1 MTQGTIRTLHSER
14 SFGFIALDDGGQ
26 DLYFHSEELVGVR
39 FDELRTGQPVRFIIE
54 TDPDN
59 PYRLHAERIEL
70 LDEAMAAD

>member
-1 MTQGTIRTLHSER
+1 MIRTLHRER
-14 SFGFIALDDGGQ
+14 RFGFIALADGGQ
-26 DLYFHSEELVGVR
+26 DLYFHSDELVGVR
-39 FDELRTGQPVRFIIE
+39 FDELRAGQPVRFIVE